1 MMRWP
6 GDVAHLGEE
15 KCIQFG
21 WGIMKGKDRLENLGT
36 DRIYN
41 GPYM

>member
-1 MMRWP
+1 
-6 GDVAHLGEE
+6 VAHLGEE

-21 WGIMKGKDRLENLGT
+21 WGNLKEKDHLGNLGT
-36 DRIYN
+36 DGIYN